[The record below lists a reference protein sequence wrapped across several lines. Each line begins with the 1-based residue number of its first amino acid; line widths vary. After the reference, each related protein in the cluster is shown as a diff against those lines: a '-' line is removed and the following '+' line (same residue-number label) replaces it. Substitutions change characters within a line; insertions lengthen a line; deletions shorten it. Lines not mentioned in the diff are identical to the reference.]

1 MKIIDIAQRSNAWH
15 VWRRRGVT
23 ASDAAVLLGR
33 SPYKTLW
40 RLWAEKTGIA
50 VEEDVS
56 RNPFV
61 QYGLCNEDIAR
72 QAFEARHGEI
82 LLPVC
87 VEDEALPLMRA
98 SLDGHLANQAPVE
111 LKCPGSKVWEAVRA
125 KGAESE
131 TFRLC
136 YPQVQHQI
144 LVTGA
149 DDGYLVFW
157 HQGEIQEF
165 QIPRDGPLIRSL
177 IEKAMDFW
185 KRVESKQE
193 PAKDPERDVFTPKE
207 GEQVAQWAEAAERY
221 QILNAQITALKER
234 LEGLKAEQ
242 GRHRDTLKCLMGPYL
257 RAQCG
262 GIRVARY
269 AVAGNIQYERL
280 LQDKLPALPQEEI
293 ERYRDA
299 PSERCCVRVIAPK
312 QQNTAWR

>member
-50 VEEDVS
+50 VEEDV
-56 RNPFV
+56 
-61 QYGLCNEDIAR
+61 AR

-165 QIPRDGPLIRSL
+165 QI
-177 IEKAMDFW
+177 
-185 KRVESKQE
+185 
-193 PAKDPERDVFTPKE
+193 
-207 GEQVAQWAEAAERY
+207 
-221 QILNAQITALKER
+221 
-234 LEGLKAEQ
+234 
-242 GRHRDTLKCLMGPYL
+242 
-257 RAQCG
+257 
-262 GIRVARY
+262 
-269 AVAGNIQYERL
+269 
-280 LQDKLPALPQEEI
+280 
-293 ERYRDA
+293 
-299 PSERCCVRVIAPK
+299 
-312 QQNTAWR
+312 

>member
-1 MKIIDIAQRSNAWH
+1 MKSDLSHPSRGIPCWGKLACWIFYSQEGPNENYRYCTAFQCLACLASPRGNRFGCRSLA
-15 VWRRRGVT
+15 GPL
-23 ASDAAVLLGR
+23 AL
-33 SPYKTLW
+33 
-40 RLWAEKTGIA
+40 
-50 VEEDVS
+50 
-56 RNPFV
+56 
-61 QYGLCNEDIAR
+61 

-165 QIPRDGPLIRSL
+165 QIPRDGP
-177 IEKAMDFW
+177 
-185 KRVESKQE
+185 
-193 PAKDPERDVFTPKE
+193 
-207 GEQVAQWAEAAERY
+207 
-221 QILNAQITALKER
+221 
-234 LEGLKAEQ
+234 
-242 GRHRDTLKCLMGPYL
+242 
-257 RAQCG
+257 
-262 GIRVARY
+262 
-269 AVAGNIQYERL
+269 
-280 LQDKLPALPQEEI
+280 
-293 ERYRDA
+293 
-299 PSERCCVRVIAPK
+299 
-312 QQNTAWR
+312 

>member
-50 VEEDVS
+50 
-56 RNPFV
+56 
-61 QYGLCNEDIAR
+61 
-72 QAFEARHGEI
+72 
-82 LLPVC
+82 

-207 GEQVAQWAEAAERY
+207 GEQVAQWAEAA
-221 QILNAQITALKER
+221 
-234 LEGLKAEQ
+234 
-242 GRHRDTLKCLMGPYL
+242 
-257 RAQCG
+257 
-262 GIRVARY
+262 
-269 AVAGNIQYERL
+269 
-280 LQDKLPALPQEEI
+280 
-293 ERYRDA
+293 
-299 PSERCCVRVIAPK
+299 
-312 QQNTAWR
+312 